1 MEMPR
6 EFVVP
11 GAMAAAR
18 HRDAG
23 AVSGGSDNGDGG
35 GNLSTRRPQ
44 RSLVEVERSRAS
56 TNDARAW
63 KDVGSKRRTEGGLY
77 G

>member
-1 MEMPR
+1 MI
-6 EFVVP
+6 
-11 GAMAAAR
+11 AAR

-35 GNLSTRRPQ
+35 GNLSTRRPT
-44 RSLVEVERSRAS
+44 RSLVEVERSGAS

-63 KDVGSKRRTEGGLY
+63 KDVGIKRRTEEG
-77 G
+77 